1 MKAAGDCSKGINP
14 LASHPMDAAVLQKE
28 ALQLP
33 DKDRALLAD
42 TLLASL
48 SPTPPEV
55 EAAWAR
61 EADERL
67 QAFRAGKIEA
77 VDGRSALAEVK
88 AKFPR

>member
-1 MKAAGDCSKGINP
+1 
-14 LASHPMDAAVLQKE
+14 MDAAILRKE

-33 DKDRALLAD
+33 EKDRALLAD

-48 SPTPPEV
+48 SPTPTEL
-55 EAAWAR
+55 EAAWAS

-67 QAFRAGKIEA
+67 RAFQAGELDA
-77 VDGRSALAEVK
+77 VEGRSALAALR

>member
-1 MKAAGDCSKGINP
+1 
-14 LASHPMDAAVLQKE
+14 MDAAVLQKE

-67 QAFRAGKIEA
+67 QAFQAGELDA
-77 VDGRSALAEVK
+77 VEGRSALTALR

>member
-1 MKAAGDCSKGINP
+1 
-14 LASHPMDAAVLQKE
+14 MDAAILRKE

-33 DKDRALLAD
+33 EKDRALLAD

-48 SPTPPEV
+48 SPTPTEL
-55 EAAWAR
+55 EAAWAS

-67 QAFRAGKIEA
+67 QAFQAGELDA
-77 VDGRSALAEVK
+77 VEGRSALTALR